1 MATESSMDLEEG
13 LLPHREKMS
22 KLDITLNRL
31 LEGSHGHLKPT

>member
-22 KLDITLNRL
+22 ELDITLNRL